1 MAKTL
6 NIPRQN
12 VYYHAKWLEGN
23 AYVMQQPI
31 PKTSRNSH
39 VKYKDGKGKTR
50 YRKRKNKQTSKDH
63 PYQRGYRW
71 YEYENWYKSETGDDR
86 KVRFAVEIPPLEN
99 HHISYQCVVNRSN
112 SKELTG
118 WELKDHSGV
127 PTYYAKLNFTWQDPR
142 GPQGHTTII
151 FRNGRDKKSITIWVP
166 PLPKSANP
174 EDVKIFPEI
183 CYARANQVWQFLQKT
198 YGFRLGMIEK
208 FISESHYELEGPPA
222 LVNAMKDLGLVDMS
236 NGKYGADRSDGKYHI
251 GTTDHTAAYTLANL
265 QDILN
270 HLEEGVQTTKE
281 RLSATESKLESVLD
295 ESSSFF
301 DETSQVK
308 EAVIRLAGIVEQK
321 QSNDDMIVTLLEKMV
336 ALQSSKPRE
345 VTLKEDPPGK
355 EPWFDYYA

>member
-1 MAKTL
+1 
-6 NIPRQN
+6 
-12 VYYHAKWLEGN
+12 
-23 AYVMQQPI
+23 MQQPI
-31 PKTSRNSH
+31 PKANRNSH

-50 YRKRKNKQTSKDH
+50 FRKRKSKQTSKDH

-71 YEYENWYKSETGDDR
+71 YEYENWYKSQTEDDR

-99 HHISYQCVVNRSN
+99 HHISYQCVVNNPN

-127 PTYYAKLNFTWQDPR
+127 PTYYVKLYFTWQDSR

-151 FRNGRDKKSITIWVP
+151 FRNGKDKKSVTIWVP

-174 EDVKIFPEI
+174 EDVKVFPEI
-183 CYARANQVWQFLQKT
+183 CYARANQVWQFLQKS

-270 HLEEGVQTTKE
+270 HLEEGVQNTKG
-281 RLSATESKLESVLD
+281 RLSTAETRLDSVSD
-295 ESSSFF
+295 ESSASFQ
-301 DETSQVK
+301 ETSQVK
-308 EAVIRLAGIVEQK
+308 DAVIRLASIVEKK
-321 QSNDDMIVTLLEKMV
+321 QSNDDTIVTLLEKLIEM
-336 ALQSSKPRE
+336 QSLKPRE
-345 VTLKEDPPGK
+345 ASPREISSRKD
-355 EPWFDYYA
+355 PWFDYYA